1 MKKKLKHLK
10 LKLKGLKSEKIKK
23 KDKNMVRMKPKN
35 SFLNIKSNLIKPLN
49 DKFNPQNKVSGF
61 LFWTPRIVSI
71 LFILFL
77 SIFSFDVFD
86 SCKGFFQCAGAL
98 FMHSIPSLL
107 LLVFLVVAWK
117 YELVGAIGFFGF
129 GLFYIITMAFNAPS
143 ILIGISWALIIAGP
157 AIIVG
162 ALFFWNWMKKRG

>member
-10 LKLKGLKSEKIKK
+10 VRLKNLKSEKIKK
-23 KDKNMVRMKPKN
+23 TNDKGRNFKLKN
-35 SFLNIKSNLIKPLN
+35 SFLNIKNNILKSQNTSNVQVN
-49 DKFNPQNKVSGF
+49 GF
-61 LFWTPRIVSI
+61 LFWTPRIISI

-86 SCKGFFQCAGAL
+86 SCEGFFQCAGAL

-162 ALFFWNWMKKRG
+162 VLFFWDWKKKRG